1 MLNFVLCDDNLSF
14 LNSLEKTL
22 NKLIAKND
30 FNARI
35 GFKSTKISDVLD
47 YMKENETDVLFL
59 DIQLKS
65 DINGLDIAEKIRN
78 TNKDIYFIFTTGHLE
93 YAFLAF
99 QVKAFDYL
107 PKPIT
112 AERLEK
118 TLTRL
123 FDDIDYSNN
132 NFIQLNSKTYIN
144 QNDIYYIKRD
154 GMKLVFKTNSD
165 TYETYSSFNKLSS
178 KLPNNFV
185 RCHKSYIANVNNIR
199 HIETNTSTLFFA
211 DSAKCYIGPKYKNNF
226 MEVINNGTFTKFSD
240 NVNDT

>member
-154 GMKLVFKTNSD
+154 GMKLVFKNNSN